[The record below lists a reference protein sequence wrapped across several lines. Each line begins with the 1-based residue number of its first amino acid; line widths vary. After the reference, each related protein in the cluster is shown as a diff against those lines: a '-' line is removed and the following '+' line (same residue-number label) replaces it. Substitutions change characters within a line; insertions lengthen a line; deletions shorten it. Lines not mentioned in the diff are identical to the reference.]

1 MIAAQLPKP
10 QSKPHE
16 QRCRAGCESAIS
28 CGESLGL
35 NEVLVDTLVRM
46 QNSKEPPQ
54 SIEPDSKQAFHCGQD
69 RSLPRVGRELGPY
82 QLVEWLGR
90 GAEGDVWKAVHRERV
105 GELVALKILKPSLAS
120 NPARKAQFRHE
131 AERGG
136 WLVGPSLLTVFEL
149 NVIDGY
155 HFMALPY
162 VEGTALR
169 DVIKWRRAYLSGDDT
184 RKVHQF
190 VTISDED
197 YLAGMTRTLAKAA
210 RALASVHDQRIAHR
224 DIKPA
229 NILLDNHR
237 SEGVYVCDFGLG
249 RDLDVAT
256 AEQMRD
262 GAGTPL
268 YMAPERLLRLGA
280 DEIKCDIYSLGVTLC
295 EALTLDRP
303 FRIPDDL
310 ALPALAHFLASA
322 EPVPP
327 RVLDPQFPADLE
339 AIISKAMAR
348 NPRDRHDSAAELAG
362 DLERFASDWSFRCG
376 RRSLEAQRRPAG
388 PHSHKLRGRVLAAID
403 RARRSFA
410 GNSSRANHAPNQ
422 SCECFNDFPA
432 GWSSR

>member
-1 MIAAQLPKP
+1 MIAGRIPKP
-10 QSKPHE
+10 QLTPHE
-16 QRCRAGCESAIS
+16 QRCLPVEEGAIS
-28 CGESLGL
+28 SGQTREPK
-35 NEVLVDTLVRM
+35 EELVDTSISMKNRKV
-46 QNSKEPPQ
+46 PPRT
-54 SIEPDSKQAFHCGQD
+54 SESDSKQSCHSQKD
-69 RSLPRVGRELGPY
+69 RSLPRVGRELGSY
-82 QLVEWLGR
+82 RLLEWLGR
-90 GAEGDVWKAVHRERV
+90 GAEGDVWKAMRREPV
-105 GELVALKILKPSLAS
+105 EELVALKILKPSLAR

-131 AERGG
+131 AERGN

-149 NVIDGY
+149 NEIDGY

-184 RKVHQF
+184 RNVHQF
-190 VTISDED
+190 VAMAEEE

-210 RALASVHDQRIAHR
+210 RALASVHDQRIVHR

-229 NILLDNHR
+229 NILLDNRR
-237 SEGVYVCDFGLG
+237 SEAVYLCDFGLG

-268 YMAPERLLRLGA
+268 YMAPERLLRLRA
-280 DEIKCDIYSLGVTLC
+280 DEIKCDIYSMGFTLC

-303 FRIPDDL
+303 FRVPDDL
-310 ALPALAHFLASA
+310 SLPALAPFLARA
-322 EPVPP
+322 EPISP

-339 AIISKAMAR
+339 AIIMKAMAR
-348 NPRDRHDSAAELAG
+348 NPQDRHDSAAELAG

-410 GNSSRANHAPNQ
+410 GNSSRANHAPDQ
-422 SCECFNDFPA
+422 IYECFNDFPA
-432 GWSSR
+432 GWSSL

>member
-16 QRCRAGCESAIS
+16 ARCRAGSESAIS
-28 CGESLGL
+28 CGKSLGL
-35 NEVLVDTLVRM
+35 EEMLVDTLVRM

-169 DVIKWRRAYLSGDDT
+169 DVIKCRRAYLSGNDT
-184 RKVHQF
+184 RKLHQF

-262 GAGTPL
+262 GAGTPM

-310 ALPALAHFLASA
+310 ALQIGRAH
-322 EPVPP
+322 V
-327 RVLDPQFPADLE
+327 
-339 AIISKAMAR
+339 
-348 NPRDRHDSAAELAG
+348 
-362 DLERFASDWSFRCG
+362 
-376 RRSLEAQRRPAG
+376 
-388 PHSHKLRGRVLAAID
+388 
-403 RARRSFA
+403 
-410 GNSSRANHAPNQ
+410 
-422 SCECFNDFPA
+422 
-432 GWSSR
+432 